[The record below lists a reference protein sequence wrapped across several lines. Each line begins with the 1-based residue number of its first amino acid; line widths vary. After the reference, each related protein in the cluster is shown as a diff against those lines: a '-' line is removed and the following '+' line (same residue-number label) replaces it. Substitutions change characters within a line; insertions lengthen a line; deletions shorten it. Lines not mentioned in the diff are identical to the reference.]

1 MKSLLNARDRNEILE
16 RLAKV
21 RPNSQSR
28 WGKMSAHQMI
38 CHLSDSLRAGLGEK
52 YISPSTNLFT
62 RTILKTLAL
71 EPLHGWGISQRIQQL
86 SHGVFEV
93 NPGSLFPAFRRLE
106 RAGHV
111 GVQQRRRPEDLQL
124 DQVPAAGF
132 AGQAEDGGGA
142 GGGGRR
148 RSLPLD
154 QRTATVSQG
163 TPSIVRRDR
172 RQRHMPVI
180 RQVLD

>member
-71 EPLHGWGISQRIQQL
+71 WVPIPWVHG
-86 SHGVFEV
+86 FKT
-93 NPGSLFPAFRRLE
+93 
-106 RAGHV
+106 
-111 GVQQRRRPEDLQL
+111 RPEV
-124 DQVPAAGF
+124 DQQHGGTGPIDFESDVEELRALFGRFCNFGDRFPRHPIF
-132 AGQAEDGGGA
+132 GQMSKIEHMRYTYLHMDHH
-142 GGGGRR
+142 
-148 RSLPLD
+148 L
-154 QRTATVSQG
+154 
-163 TPSIVRRDR
+163 
-172 RQRHMPVI
+172 RQFGV
-180 RQVLD
+180 